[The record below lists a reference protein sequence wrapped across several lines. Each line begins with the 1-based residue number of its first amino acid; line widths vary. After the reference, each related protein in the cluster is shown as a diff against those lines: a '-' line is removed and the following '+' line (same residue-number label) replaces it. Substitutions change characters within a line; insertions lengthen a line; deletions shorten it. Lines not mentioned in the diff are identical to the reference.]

1 MPASPFLLRLNAEAN
16 RSMEKSLLK
25 LSVPLAAVAGGALYV
40 SNKLF
45 NVAFKRVNYVPE
57 TSAEKQKYA
66 DQYYAYVD
74 WFHKVTHETWYLN
87 EHEPAKRLVA
97 TYIPSADPVG
107 KTVIISHGYKGN
119 RETMANYAKMF
130 YEMGF
135 NVLLP
140 DDRAHGDSA
149 GDYINFG
156 WLDRLD
162 YLNWINRTISNN
174 GEQEKILLFGVSMGG
189 ATIEMLSGENLP
201 TQVKALIADCG
212 YSSIK
217 EELTYLL
224 KEQYHLPEYPVEPL
238 VSTINKQ
245 RLGYYLGD
253 VSSKEQL
260 KKNRRPILFIHG
272 GKDTYVPVHMA
283 YENYRAT
290 KAPKQLWIV
299 KNATHAESFWY
310 NPEAYQKRVSS
321 FLKTYF

>member
-1 MPASPFLLRLNAEAN
+1 M
-16 RSMEKSLLK
+16 
-25 LSVPLAAVAGGALYV
+25 

-45 NVAFKRVNYVPE
+45 DIAFKRVKEVPA
-57 TSAEKQKYA
+57 TSEEKQKYA

-74 WFHKVTHETWYLN
+74 WFRHIPQETWYLN
-87 EHEPAKRLVA
+87 EHDPKKRLVA
-97 TYIPSADPVG
+97 TFIQHPDHLK
-107 KTVIISHGYKGN
+107 KTVVISHGYKGN

-130 YEMGF
+130 YDMGY

-149 GDYINFG
+149 GEYISFG

-162 YLNWINRTISNN
+162 YLSWINKLLAVK
-174 GEQEKILLFGVSMGG
+174 GEDERILLFGVSMGG
-189 ATIEMLSGENLP
+189 ATMEMLSGENLP
-201 TQVKALIADCG
+201 TQVKAIIADCG

-217 EELTYLL
+217 EELIYLL
-224 KEQYHLPEYPVEPL
+224 KEQYHLPEYPFEPM
-238 VSTINKQ
+238 VSTINRQ

-253 VSSKEQL
+253 VSSKTQL
-260 KKNRRPILFIHG
+260 AKNRRPILFIHG

-310 NPEAYQKRVSS
+310 NPEAYKQRVTS
-321 FLKTYF
+321 FLKTYFWDKFTNIAIVVHILITSSWYI